1 MEKQGESIQSVARVQ
16 YAIRMQ
22 AGIYMPD
29 EFIED
34 VAVAL
39 EIMEEER
46 SIHEQ

>member
-16 YAIRMQ
+16 YAICMQ

-34 VAVAL
+34 VSVAL
-39 EIMEEER
+39 SVMEDK
-46 SIHEQ
+46 